1 MAWPL
6 TPLTTYLQSS
16 LPAIKAFDL
25 NAVQDAITRILRGTY
40 SLAGL
45 VLDGTGGGD
54 GTPPPG
60 GIQASGT
67 VSAARIS
74 AASLVTAPALALAA
88 NGFGATAPQR
98 KTAYADTLLYAA
110 GVVSLDGT
118 LEAGF
123 NVVRVAKPGT
133 GQYDVRLAL
142 PSEATLGRLPSALV
156 PVACAYGITL
166 AFPAVLMTTPD
177 LITVQMFG
185 PSGAKVDCGLSLVV
199 FGR

>member
-6 TPLTTYLQSS
+6 TPLTTYLQAS

-25 NAVQDAITRILRGTY
+25 NAIQDAITRLVRGTY
-40 SLAGL
+40 SLAGI
-45 VLDGTGGGD
+45 VLDGNGGGAAA
-54 GTPPPG
+54 PPPG
-60 GIQASGT
+60 GLRASGT
-67 VSAARIS
+67 VSAA
-74 AASLVTAPALALAA
+74 SLVSFTGVSAGTLGLSAT
-88 NGFGATAPQR
+88 GFGGAPIQR
-98 KTAYADTLLYAA
+98 KTLYADTLLYAA

-123 NVVRVAKPGT
+123 NIARVTKPGI

-156 PVACAYGITL
+156 PVACAYGISI
-166 AFPAVLMTTPD
+166 AFPAVIMTAPD
-177 LITVQMFG
+177 LITIQMFG
-185 PSGAKVDCGLSLVV
+185 LSGAKVDCGLSLVV